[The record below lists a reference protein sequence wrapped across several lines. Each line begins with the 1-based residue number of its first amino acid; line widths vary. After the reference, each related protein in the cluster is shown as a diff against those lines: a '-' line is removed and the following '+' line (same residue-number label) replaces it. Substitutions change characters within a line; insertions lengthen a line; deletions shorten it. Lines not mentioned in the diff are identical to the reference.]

1 MTTLS
6 EKIRSTYN
14 AYCASYRYEATI
26 SKPYLE
32 LDHDASGDEVVEIWV
47 DINNGERSTIIGTV
61 KSEGL
66 RK

>member
-47 DINNGERSTIIGTV
+47 DINNGNRSAIIGTV
-61 KSEGL
+61 KTGG
-66 RK
+66 R